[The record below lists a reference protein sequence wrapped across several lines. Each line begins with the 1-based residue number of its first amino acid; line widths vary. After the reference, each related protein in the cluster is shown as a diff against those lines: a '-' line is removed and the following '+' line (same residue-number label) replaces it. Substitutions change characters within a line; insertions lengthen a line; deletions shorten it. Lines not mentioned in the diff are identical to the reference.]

1 MSDLIREVDEE
12 LKAERAL
19 KLWRRYGK
27 YVVAVVILAVAV
39 TGGVAFWKDQRQK
52 ARLAESEK
60 YSEGLSL
67 VFEGQAIEAAAVF
80 AALAKDAG
88 PGYGALARLH
98 GAALKSRSGDTE
110 AAAAYDA
117 IAENSS
123 FSTDFRDL
131 ATILSVMHT
140 LDAIDPAEAAKRLD
154 PLAKDGK
161 NWRFSAREML
171 AVLALKRNDAEG
183 AKTLY
188 KSLADD
194 PNSPPALRARAT
206 EMLAAMGG

>member
-27 YVVAVVILAVAV
+27 YVVAVAILVVAV
-39 TGGVAFWKDQRQK
+39 TGGAVFWKDQRQK

-60 YSEGLSL
+60 YSEGMSL
-67 VFEGQAIEAAAVF
+67 AFEGKAIEAAAVF

-98 GAALKSRSGDTE
+98 EAALKSRSGDD
-110 AAAAYDA
+110 AVAAYDA
-117 IAENSS
+117 IAKNSNLS
-123 FSTDFRDL
+123 SDFKDL
-131 ATILSVMHT
+131 GTILSVMHS
-140 LDAIDPAEAAKRLD
+140 LDTIDPAEAAKRLD
-154 PLAKDGK
+154 PLAKDNK
-161 NWRFSAREML
+161 NWRFSAKEML
-171 AVLALKRNDAEG
+171 AVLALKQNDAER
-183 AKTLY
+183 AKALY

>member
-1 MSDLIREVDEE
+1 MFDLIREVDEE
-12 LKAERAL
+12 LKAERVL
-19 KLWRRYGK
+19 KLWKRHGK
-27 YVVAVVILAVAV
+27 YVVAAMVLAVAV
-39 TGGVAFWKDQRQK
+39 AGGVAFWKDQRQK
-52 ARLAESEK
+52 ARLAEGQK
-60 YSEGLSL
+60 YSEALGL
-67 VFEGQAIEAAAVF
+67 VFEGKAIEAAAVF

-98 GAALKSRSGDTE
+98 EAALTSRSGNSAD
-110 AAAAYDA
+110 AAAYDA
-117 IAENSS
+117 IASDSNLSS
-123 FSTDFRDL
+123 DFRDL
-131 ATILSVMHT
+131 ATILSVMHS
-140 LDAIDPAEAAKRLD
+140 LDTIDPAQAAKRLD

-161 NWRFSAREML
+161 NWRFSAQEML
-171 AVLALKRNDAEG
+171 AVLALKRNDAER